1 MYLVSH
7 YHPQDTSI
15 ELGAHQGL
23 SEALEDVVNRIAV
36 TLQPDTP
43 DTRIV
48 NKFQKT
54 MQTLQTTPPNSK
66 SSIDSTCGEDVVRI
80 VSQHDGL
87 HRSMTVH
94 VLKHDERV
102 LDELRLAAVIAV
114 GPPQF
119 GDMKLT

>member
-15 ELGAHQGL
+15 ELGAYQGL
-23 SEALEDVVNRIAV
+23 SEALEGVVNRIAI
-36 TLQPDTP
+36 TLHPDAPDTH
-43 DTRIV
+43 IV
-48 NKFQKT
+48 NKFQKI

-66 SSIDSTCGEDVVRI
+66 SSIDSTCGEDVVRT
-80 VSQHDGL
+80 VSQHDEL
-87 HRSMTVH
+87 HLSITVH
-94 VLKHDERV
+94 VLKHDEKV
-102 LDELRLAAVIAV
+102 LDELRLVAVIVV

>member
-48 NKFQKT
+48 NKFQKNNANVADY
-54 MQTLQTTPPNSK
+54 TPK
-66 SSIDSTCGEDVVRI
+66 FKI
-80 VSQHDGL
+80 QY
-87 HRSMTVH
+87 
-94 VLKHDERV
+94 
-102 LDELRLAAVIAV
+102 
-114 GPPQF
+114 
-119 GDMKLT
+119 

>member
-15 ELGAHQGL
+15 ELGAYQGL
-23 SEALEDVVNRIAV
+23 SEALEGVVNRIAI
-36 TLQPDTP
+36 TLHPDAPDTH
-43 DTRIV
+43 IV
-48 NKFQKT
+48 NKFQKI

-66 SSIDSTCGEDVVRI
+66 SSIDSTCGEDVVRT

-87 HRSMTVH
+87 HLSITVH

-102 LDELRLAAVIAV
+102 LDELRLVAVIVV